1 MIGGL
6 LVFDVSD
13 VCSFNVGVLEGT
25 SVAPVARSG
34 CKTEDAPYL
43 CYVASLT
50 LSSRFCRRHLI
61 NNYSAVNQSSFKCS
75 GGESNMR

>member
-6 LVFDVSD
+6 FVFDVSS

-43 CYVASLT
+43 CSVASL
-50 LSSRFCRRHLI
+50 I
-61 NNYSAVNQSSFKCS
+61 I
-75 GGESNMR
+75 